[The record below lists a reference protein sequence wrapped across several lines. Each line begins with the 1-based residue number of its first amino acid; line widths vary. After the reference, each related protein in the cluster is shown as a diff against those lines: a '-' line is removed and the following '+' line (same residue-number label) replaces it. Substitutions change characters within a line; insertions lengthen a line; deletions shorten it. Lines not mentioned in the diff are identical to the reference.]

1 MNSARKQ
8 SQSDK
13 TDQVPRA
20 EALKRADDMLRN
32 MLNSPPDPHVPK
44 KKPKKRAK

>member
-1 MNSARKQ
+1 MNNAPKARPAGK
-8 SQSDK
+8 SN
-13 TDQVPRA
+13 QVPRA

-32 MLNSPPDPHVPK
+32 MLNSPPDPHVK